1 MLKKSVEAKVRPL
14 SNTSLDKASLV
25 GAARVYVSKDTLLS
39 LTGALNNGKLCVVER
54 VDAADAPAHN
64 ADPSSSSSSPTT
76 TIRREASLWILPE
89 KNLNQN
95 VVMMTR
101 AFQDAAGFKIGDQVR
116 ISLVDNPPAAP
127 PTLVEVLAEDVTD
140 EKDKDEKPS
149 LHRPSWDYALSLSLD
164 RAELIFP
171 GMVFD
176 GVAINKVRRSFK
188 ILSVNSRNDSLASFK
203 LESSL
208 VRIKG
213 QPTTSDEASRGA
225 LDAPA
230 TVGPEGGELV
240 IGPIPGMAK
249 QVERVNY
256 FLSGFHGSFW
266 VSGEYTSCGLV
277 IHGGPG
283 TGKTHFL
290 ERIAATGWGDVHWI
304 QPSDKLTTVREA
316 FAQAVARQP
325 SMVLIDGLDQLIP
338 ADRSNRDAVIEVISK
353 ELDALS
359 RTALAQDALPKV
371 VVIATCADYLTDI
384 PTGLCRAT
392 RFGDAVAL
400 PIPRLSERLEILRS
414 LDPPIQPEDKEAALL
429 DAASRTHAHNPEDL
443 TKLVLKAKTAMAMR
457 LRRAGVPRNRTA
469 AEKTEN
475 PQYVI
480 REDMNEALAATRP
493 TAMRDIN
500 LNPPT
505 IRWQDVGGQE
515 DLKKVLSQ
523 MIKHTKG
530 DDARSR
536 SILRQPPKGLL
547 LYGPP
552 GCSKTL
558 SAQAMATESGFNF
571 FAVKG
576 AELLNMYVGE
586 SERAVRTLFERAR
599 QASPSIIF
607 FDEIDSIGGQRS
619 GDAGGGS
626 SSSRSTGAV
635 NTVTALL
642 TEMDGFETLTGVLVL
657 AATNRP
663 EQIDP
668 ALLRPGRFDQV
679 VYVGP
684 PDLAAREAIF
694 GVHLRGL
701 SLADDVDV
709 RRLAELADGHS
720 GAEIKAI
727 VNEAGLAVMDRD
739 NDDDDGAAEGVLKL
753 SMADLEAAM
762 GRTMKNITPFMTSAY
777 ENWRRQF
784 RK

>member
-1 MLKKSVEAKVRPL
+1 
-14 SNTSLDKASLV
+14 
-25 GAARVYVSKDTLLS
+25 
-39 LTGALNNGKLCVVER
+39 
-54 VDAADAPAHN
+54 
-64 ADPSSSSSSPTT
+64 
-76 TIRREASLWILPE
+76 
-89 KNLNQN
+89 
-95 VVMMTR
+95 
-101 AFQDAAGFKIGDQVR
+101 
-116 ISLVDNPPAAP
+116 
-127 PTLVEVLAEDVTD
+127 
-140 EKDKDEKPS
+140 
-149 LHRPSWDYALSLSLD
+149 
-164 RAELIFP
+164 
-171 GMVFD
+171 MVFD
-176 GVAINKVRRSFK
+176 GVVINKVRRSFK

-316 FAQAVARQP
+316 FSQAVARQP

-359 RTALAQDALPKV
+359 RAALAQDALPKV
-371 VVIATCADYLTDI
+371 VVVATCADYLTDI
-384 PTGLCRAT
+384 PAGLCRAT
-392 RFGDAVAL
+392 RFGEAVAL
-400 PIPRLSERLEILRS
+400 PIPRLSERLEILKS
-414 LDPPIQPEDKEAALL
+414 LDPPVQPEDKEAVLL

-457 LRRAGVPRNRTA
+457 LRRAGVPRNKTA
-469 AEKTEN
+469 AEMTEN
-475 PQYVI
+475 PQYVT

-523 MIKHTKG
+523 MIKHTKVRHRPFAPGFTLVLFPFPFLFLVPPLYLFFFTDENRQKPQG
-530 DDARSR
+530 DDARTR

-619 GDAGGGS
+619 GDASSGGG

-739 NDDDDGAAEGVLKL
+739 DDDDKDGAAEEVLKL
-753 SMADLEAAM
+753 SMTDLEAAM
-762 GRTMKNITPFMTSAY
+762 SRTMKNITPFMTSAY